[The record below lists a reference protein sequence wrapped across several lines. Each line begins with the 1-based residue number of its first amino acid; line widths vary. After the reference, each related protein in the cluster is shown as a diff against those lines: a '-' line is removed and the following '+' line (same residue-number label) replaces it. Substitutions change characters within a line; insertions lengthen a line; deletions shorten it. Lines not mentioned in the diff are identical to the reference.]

1 MICWIV
7 SQIFTQ
13 TQPLLMKL
21 ESYGSH
27 HTMVVVVLH
36 RLLRIAAISALQIC
50 ARYFYSLCKLYKSLH
65 I

>member
-1 MICWIV
+1 
-7 SQIFTQ
+7 
-13 TQPLLMKL
+13 MKTG
-21 ESYGSH
+21 SYGSH